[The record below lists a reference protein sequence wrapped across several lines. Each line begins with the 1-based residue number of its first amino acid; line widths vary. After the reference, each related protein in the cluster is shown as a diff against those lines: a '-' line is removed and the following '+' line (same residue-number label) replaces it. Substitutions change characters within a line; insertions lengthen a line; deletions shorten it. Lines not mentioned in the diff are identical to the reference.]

1 MRSTLVTEVHEKR
14 GQFGHMQQ
22 REPCEDRQSQ
32 AGVTGH
38 WQRNA
43 WGHQKLEGASKHPPF
58 GGSMAL
64 TTLILASGLQNRE
77 IIHCCSKPPSW
88 GALYVGSTGL
98 IHLLS
103 PWAPELLTCCQ
114 ASQEQPPAHHPWDQ
128 ALGPDV
134 SGSPSPNFQV
144 NKGFEVRAWA

>member
-1 MRSTLVTEVHEKR
+1 
-14 GQFGHMQQ
+14 
-22 REPCEDRQSQ
+22 
-32 AGVTGH
+32 
-38 WQRNA
+38 
-43 WGHQKLEGASKHPPF
+43 
-58 GGSMAL
+58 MAL
-64 TTLILASGLQNRE
+64 TTLILASGLQNGE
-77 IIHCCSKPPSW
+77 IIHFCCSKPPSW
-88 GALYVGSTGL
+88 GALHVGSTGL

-134 SGSPSPNFQV
+134 SGSPSPDFQV